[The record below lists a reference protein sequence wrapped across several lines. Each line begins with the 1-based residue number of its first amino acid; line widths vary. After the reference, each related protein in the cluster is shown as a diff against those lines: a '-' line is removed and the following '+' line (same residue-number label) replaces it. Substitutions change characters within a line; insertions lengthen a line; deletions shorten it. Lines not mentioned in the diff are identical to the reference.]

1 MKKEVSIA
9 MKPRT
14 SKYFIREAFT
24 SLARNRWMSLASIG
38 AVTAA
43 LIILGSFLLIS
54 VNFDN
59 ILKDVESQ
67 VEITAYLEDSSGSGD
82 ISRLNMELFAVTGV
96 KEVKF
101 ISKESAL
108 EEFKEQVGKELLE
121 GMENPLQNSFRVK
134 VDNPQEVAQVAE
146 VIQKFSGI
154 DEVQYGKGVVEKLFK
169 IIYWLRLLGF
179 AIMVV
184 FAAISIFIIS
194 NTIRLTVFARRREIN
209 IMKYIGATDW
219 FVRWPFL
226 IEGMILGLIGS
237 AVAVAILAAGY
248 NYLFFVVKLN
258 IPMISLIPIEDFY
271 SHAFGFLLIGMIL
284 GAFGSGFSMKRFLH
298 V

>member
-1 MKKEVSIA
+1 

-14 SKYFIREAFT
+14 SKYFFKEAFV
-24 SLARNRWMSLASIG
+24 SMMRNRWMSLASIG
-38 AVTAA
+38 AVAAA

-54 VNFDN
+54 VNFDH

-67 VEITAYLEDSSGSGD
+67 VEITAYLEDSIDSGD
-82 ISRLNMELFAVTGV
+82 ISRLDMELSAVTGV

-101 ISKESAL
+101 ISKEKAL
-108 EEFKEQVGKELLE
+108 EEFMEQVGKDLLE
-121 GMENPLQNSFRVK
+121 GMENPLPNSFRVK
-134 VDNPQEVAQVAE
+134 VDNPQEVAHVAGI
-146 VIQKFSGI
+146 IQKLSGI
-154 DEVQYGKGVVEKLFK
+154 DEVKYGKGVVEKLFN
-169 IIYWLRLLGF
+169 IIYWVRLLGL
-179 AIMVV
+179 AIMIV

-194 NTIRLTVFARRREIN
+194 NTIRLTVFARRREIS

-226 IEGMILGLIGS
+226 IEGMVLGLVGS
-237 AVAVAILAAGY
+237 AIAVAVLAGGY
-248 NYLFFVVKLN
+248 NYLYYIVKLN
-258 IPMISLIPIEDFY
+258 IPMISLIPIEEFY
-271 SHAFGFLLIGMIL
+271 GYAFGFLLIGMIL

>member
-1 MKKEVSIA
+1 

-154 DEVQYGKGVVEKLFK
+154 DEVQYG
-169 IIYWLRLLGF
+169 IW
-179 AIMVV
+179 
-184 FAAISIFIIS
+184 
-194 NTIRLTVFARRREIN
+194 
-209 IMKYIGATDW
+209 
-219 FVRWPFL
+219 
-226 IEGMILGLIGS
+226 
-237 AVAVAILAAGY
+237 
-248 NYLFFVVKLN
+248 
-258 IPMISLIPIEDFY
+258 
-271 SHAFGFLLIGMIL
+271 
-284 GAFGSGFSMKRFLH
+284 
-298 V
+298 